1 MDPVSRIEAV
11 SLDFYGTLVYPRTGQ
26 GRGAMLMEYLK
37 EQELAS
43 DPWEHQVLY
52 DVFGRH
58 DQDYSPEA
66 SEEERRGYLVEF
78 TRRLFARLGVVAPP
92 GAAELHAR
100 AIWRLLGPAS
110 LAVFPDVTVALRVL
124 ADAGYPLVMISN
136 WQCGLGHFSVELGFG
151 SVFRHVLA
159 SAEVGVA
166 KPDPAIFREAAHR
179 LGLAPGRI
187 LHVGDTY
194 EDDFEGATAAG
205 CRAVLLCREPVDHPP
220 NVPTVTTLEAVPGM
234 LRSRSIPT
242 E

>member
-1 MDPVSRIEAV
+1 MGSISGIEAV
-11 SLDFYGTLVYPRTGQ
+11 SLDFYGTLVYPRSGQ

-37 EQELAS
+37 EHELES

-52 DVFGRH
+52 DVFARH
-58 DQDYSPEA
+58 DQDYWPEA
-66 SEEERRGYLVEF
+66 TEEEHRRYYVEF
-78 TRRLFARLGVVAPP
+78 TRRVFARLGVEVSP
-92 GAAELHAR
+92 GAAESHAG

-110 LAVFPDVTVALRVL
+110 LAVFPDVSMTLRTLV
-124 ADAGYPLVMISN
+124 DEGYPLVVISN
-136 WQCGLGHFSVELGFG
+136 WQCGLGHFSVELGLG

-166 KPDPAIFREAAHR
+166 KPDPAIFREGARR
-179 LGLAPGRI
+179 LGLAPDRI

-205 CRAVLLCREPVDHPP
+205 FQALLFCRHPLSQVP
-220 NVPTVTTLEAVPGM
+220 NVATITTLEALPGV
-234 LRSRSIPT
+234 LRGSPMGA